1 MTVEQTINSLRELYA
16 HGTRKIQCNEGY
28 VYDSELKFYDPS
40 SDNDISLLLESY
52 SPLPEDYLK
61 FLSITNGFRPFSNVE
76 CSGEIE
82 IFSIDEILSS
92 NEPYDDPT
100 KVIVACVYNDYF
112 IIDTEA
118 VAQGKKDYMYLLEGI
133 SDFDDAR
140 SLYCDFQTWLDR
152 FVMAQGNKYWTWRV
166 EDRKF

>member
-1 MTVEQTINSLRELYA
+1 MILEKTINSLRALYVD
-16 HGTRKIQCNEGY
+16 GTRKIQGDEGY
-28 VYDSELKFYDPS
+28 LYNSELIFYEPS
-40 SDNDISLLLESY
+40 SDIDIARLLDSY
-52 SPLPEDYLK
+52 SPLPDDYLS

-76 CSGEIE
+76 LSGEIE
-82 IFSIDEILSS
+82 IFSINEVFNS
-92 NEPYDDPT
+92 NESLSDPT
-100 KVIVACVYNDYF
+100 KVIVACVYDDYF
-112 IIDTEA
+112 IIDTNA
-118 VAQGKKDYMYLLEGI
+118 VAQGNKEYMYLLEGI